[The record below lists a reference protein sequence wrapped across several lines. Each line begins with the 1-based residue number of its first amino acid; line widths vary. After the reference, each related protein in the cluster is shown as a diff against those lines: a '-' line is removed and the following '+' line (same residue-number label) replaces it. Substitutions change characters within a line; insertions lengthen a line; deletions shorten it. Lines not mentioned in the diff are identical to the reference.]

1 MITSERSDK
10 KNMHLEKNEKKI
22 LVVAYS
28 YSGNTYKI
36 AQVISRMTGG
46 DFCDIYPW
54 QPYPMSFPELLEQ
67 VRKEI
72 AAKYRPR
79 LLPFLYSPHH
89 YDTIFVGSPNWCG
102 TIAPPLFAWLKG
114 NELSGKDIYPFCSHC
129 GGVPGNMQKDV
140 QSICKK
146 SKVHKC
152 LSIINDGG
160 EEIENIV
167 MQYLLENKMFTG
179 ERCISE
185 SKNRSIRNGGI
196 L

>member
-1 MITSERSDK
+1 MKRRF
-10 KNMHLEKNEKKI
+10 

-102 TIAPPLFAWLKG
+102 TIAPP
-114 NELSGKDIYPFCSHC
+114 PFC
-129 GGVPGNMQKDV
+129 M
-140 QSICKK
+140 
-146 SKVHKC
+146 SKGK
-152 LSIINDGG
+152 
-160 EEIENIV
+160 
-167 MQYLLENKMFTG
+167 
-179 ERCISE
+179 
-185 SKNRSIRNGGI
+185 
-196 L
+196 